1 MWHFACKIFLLAL
14 ILLACNPEQKADN
27 QLVVRVS
34 KVTLRAEPSE
44 KSRELTTLSKNAA
57 LVDLG
62 EVSPFESQISLGG
75 QLYQTPWI
83 KVQTKKEEIGWIPAW
98 ALSPASKAADW
109 LLQKRLLC
117 YFGKDLTA
125 QRNVLFQAF
134 ENTET
139 SAQWRDNWLKSRLL
153 RDTFLGMLARRPEQG
168 FKPQFKWLG
177 DVLPGYIYQEIDPG
191 ARPGLFANF
200 ATWRPNALKSNGLQ
214 DDAFLACY
222 LAAFPVDSIESAFP
236 VWKFPLSETEPVSQL
251 GAGQHLNMFRQIDA
265 ALQAGP
271 LFGPELQVLK
281 DQILEDIFWE
291 GNRYWQSAE
300 KIIHGCVRRRT
311 RGSCPVPTRWRTSK
325 TARCRERRA
334 RP

>member
-1 MWHFACKIFLLAL
+1 
-14 ILLACNPEQKADN
+14 
-27 QLVVRVS
+27 
-34 KVTLRAEPSE
+34 
-44 KSRELTTLSKNAA
+44 
-57 LVDLG
+57 
-62 EVSPFESQISLGG
+62 
-75 QLYQTPWI
+75 
-83 KVQTKKEEIGWIPAW
+83 
-98 ALSPASKAADW
+98 
-109 LLQKRLLC
+109 
-117 YFGKDLTA
+117 
-125 QRNVLFQAF
+125 
-134 ENTET
+134 
-139 SAQWRDNWLKSRLL
+139 
-153 RDTFLGMLARRPEQG
+153 MLARRPEQG

-300 KIIHGCVRRRT
+300 KIIADLDQILADPPKCLQARELESIQIRRKMFLDPIANGIVTNLRS
-311 RGSCPVPTRWRTSK
+311 G
-325 TARCRERRA
+325 E
-334 RP
+334 